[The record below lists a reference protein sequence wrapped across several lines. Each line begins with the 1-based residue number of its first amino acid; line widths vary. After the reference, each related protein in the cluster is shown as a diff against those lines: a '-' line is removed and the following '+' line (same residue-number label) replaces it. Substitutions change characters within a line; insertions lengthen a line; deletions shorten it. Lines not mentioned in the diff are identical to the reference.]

1 MGIFSIPVEISD
13 QERHRW
19 VALTA
24 IVDKGASI
32 SSVPVPVLREL
43 GAPVLM
49 TQEFEFGQGEIRRME
64 VGQTWIRL
72 EGKEVVTLVLFN
84 DEGTTPLLGALAL
97 ESTFMAVDPGRKR
110 LVPTRGLMMKATGS
124 WTDEAKASDHRVSL

>member
-24 IVDKGASI
+24 IVDTGASI
-32 SSVPVPVLREL
+32 SSVPAPVLREL
-43 GAPVLM
+43 GVPVLM
-49 TQEFEFGQGEIRRME
+49 TQEFEFGQGEVRRME

-72 EGKEVVTLVLFN
+72 EGKEVVTLVLFWCY
-84 DEGTTPLLGALAL
+84 
-97 ESTFMAVDPGRKR
+97 S
-110 LVPTRGLMMKATGS
+110 
-124 WTDEAKASDHRVSL
+124 